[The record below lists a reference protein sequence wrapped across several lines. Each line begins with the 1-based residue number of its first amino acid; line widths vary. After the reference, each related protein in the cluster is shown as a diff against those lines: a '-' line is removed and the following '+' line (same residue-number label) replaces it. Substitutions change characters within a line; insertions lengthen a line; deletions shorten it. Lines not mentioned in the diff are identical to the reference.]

1 VVTLNRGLEEI
12 GKQAFYKCISLVHI
26 TTSSVVRLIDETAFW
41 DCKQLMSVILNNGLE
56 EIGKQAFYN
65 EKTLY

>member
-1 VVTLNRGLEEI
+1 MTLNSGLEGIE
-12 GKQAFYKCISLVHI
+12 KQAFYKCISLVHI